1 MSRRRGPRRQQ
12 SKRKSCPL
20 CTAHGLRHCP
30 TSKGTH
36 GPFVTWLPV
45 PDRRLSP
52 NARVHWRTRAPLV
65 LKARQGACVAACKI
79 LGVRAPQWHEVT
91 ARATFHFPD
100 RRRRDTDNLAA
111 LLKPVWDGLVDA
123 GLLIDD
129 DRITHLPVEIVHEK
143 GCVPVVKIEVW
154 TEVEKSA

>member
-1 MSRRRGPRRQQ
+1 
-12 SKRKSCPL
+12 L
-20 CTAHGLRHCP
+20 
-30 TSKGTH
+30 TS
-36 GPFVTWLPV
+36 FITWLPV

-52 NARVHWRTRAPLV
+52 NARVNWRTRAKLV
-65 LKARQGACVAACKI
+65 KETRAAAWGAAISIIFPNK
-79 LGVRAPQWHEVT
+79 LQWHEVT

-100 RRRRDTDNLAA
+100 KRRRDTDNLAA

-123 GLLIDD
+123 GLLVDD

-154 TEVEKSA
+154 PVGVVT

>member
-1 MSRRRGPRRQQ
+1 MPSRRPP
-12 SKRKSCPL
+12 SL
-20 CTAHGLRHCP
+20 AA
-30 TSKGTH
+30 

-52 NARVHWRTRAPLV
+52 NARVNWRTRAKLV
-65 LKARQGACVAACKI
+65 KETRSQSAAVAKLTLA
-79 LGVRAPQWHEVT
+79 LRRANWHEVT

-100 RRRRDTDNLAA
+100 KRRRDTDNLAA
-111 LLKPVWDGLVDA
+111 LLKPVWDGLVDS

-143 GCVPVVKIEVW
+143 GCTPVVKIEVW
-154 TEVEKSA
+154 PEPVGVVA